1 MRQFV
6 YLLSL
11 SLTAPHAQAEE
22 LHQPEAVQNAK
33 ALFDRAAESERAY
46 FNLEHLADHIGHRLS
61 GSESLKEAIQWASSE
76 MKAGGLD
83 VRLQSVQVPHWER
96 GVESAQLLSP
106 VARNLEI
113 LGLGMTVGG
122 DVEAD
127 VVVLT
132 SFEELES
139 TDVTGKI
146 VLFDVPFTTYSETV
160 AYRTKGPSRCA
171 EKGAVA
177 MLVRSIS
184 PESLYTP
191 HTGTLRYSDSAPQIP
206 AAAVTL
212 EDAAWL
218 HRIADDGESIRI
230 RLSLGAQHHGMVESH
245 NVIADLPGREI
256 QDEAVLVACHL
267 DSWDV
272 GQGAQD
278 DGAGCMIAWE
288 SAQLLLDLGL
298 TPRRTVRVVMYT
310 AEENGIWGGKAYA
323 EEEFHTLRLVAALES
338 DSGNGVARSL
348 RLDLSGYSEDLHPV
362 INTRVAEFA
371 EAMRSVGLESIA
383 PGYSGADILPS
394 VKKGVV
400 GFGLGHDTSDYW
412 PIHHTHADT
421 FEKIIPEDLAH
432 NVGMMAAAVYLLA
445 EAERPLAP

>member
-1 MRQFV
+1 
-6 YLLSL
+6 
-11 SLTAPHAQAEE
+11 
-22 LHQPEAVQNAK
+22 
-33 ALFDRAAESERAY
+33 
-46 FNLEHLADHIGHRLS
+46 
-61 GSESLKEAIQWASSE
+61 
-76 MKAGGLD
+76 
-83 VRLQSVQVPHWER
+83 
-96 GVESAQLLSP
+96 
-106 VARNLEI
+106 
-113 LGLGMTVGG
+113 
-122 DVEAD
+122 
-127 VVVLT
+127 
-132 SFEELES
+132 
-139 TDVTGKI
+139 
-146 VLFDVPFTTYSETV
+146 
-160 AYRTKGPSRCA
+160 
-171 EKGAVA
+171 

-191 HTGTLRYSDSAPQIP
+191 HTGTLRYSESAPQIP

-218 HRIADDGESIRI
+218 HRIADDGETIRL

-288 SAQLLLDLGL
+288 SAQLLVDLGL

-323 EEEFHTLRLVAALES
+323 EEEFDSLRLVAALES
-338 DSGNGVARSL
+338 DSGNGLAKSL
-348 RLDLSGYSEDLHPV
+348 RLDLSGYSEELHPE
-362 INTRVAEFA
+362 ITARVAEFA
-371 EAMRSVGLESIA
+371 EAMKSVGLESIQ

-400 GFGLGHDTSDYW
+400 GFGLGHDTSAYW

-445 EAERPLAP
+445 EAETPLAPSPQKKRRWRR